1 MSPDM
6 TPSPIACR
14 AGGKRK
20 RRVGTTPSAN
30 TATDKW
36 LALAIIMNELGKD
49 EDDDNDGD
57 ENDDDDND
65 DVQYNDEDND
75 DEDADD
81 NDGDDDD
88 EDEDDKGGDHDE
100 RAALM

>member
-36 LALAIIMNELGKD
+36 LALAIIINELGKD
-49 EDDDNDGD
+49 EDDDNNGD
-57 ENDDDDND
+57 END
-65 DVQYNDEDND
+65 
-75 DEDADD
+75 
-81 NDGDDDD
+81 GDI
-88 EDEDDKGGDHDE
+88 ETLLLLQ
-100 RAALM
+100 LMNHKETLCQG